1 LDVAIIG
8 TPDKVSIQ
16 DWFVSS
22 ANRVEKFTA
31 GDGKSL
37 SASKVSALVSAMS
50 SFTNQA
56 MAGTDLGSN
65 VPATVTKLIASSWA

>member
-1 LDVAIIG
+1 
-8 TPDKVSIQ
+8 
-16 DWFVSS
+16 
-22 ANRVEKFTA
+22 
-31 GDGKSL
+31 
-37 SASKVSALVSAMS
+37 VSALVSAMS